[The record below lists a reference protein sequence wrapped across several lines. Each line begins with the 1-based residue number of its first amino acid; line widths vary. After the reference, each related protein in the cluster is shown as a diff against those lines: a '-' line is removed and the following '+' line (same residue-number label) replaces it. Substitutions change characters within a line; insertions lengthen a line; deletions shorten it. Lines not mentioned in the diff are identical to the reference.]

1 MTILIERTFT
11 RTIVLVSVGPPTVRR
26 QERGDVMSVVEVT
39 ASGDRSRLA
48 KLARAERALRQ
59 AEVKA
64 GMRSETPAIQ
74 ADFRPTP
81 GPGAGGDPLEA
92 LGVDL
97 LPGSAI
103 GVAGSTA
110 LLLALVGAAGAG
122 EKWTAIVGIPSLGV
136 AAAAEFGID
145 LRRLVLVPEPGP
157 QAAGVL
163 AAIIDGFDVVAVGA
177 GAVLRPGQRR
187 SLLGRART
195 QRTAVFAPWREMP
208 TRLEVEGT
216 TWTGVGT
223 GGGYLRQRELT
234 VRRSGRG
241 GERVVRVQLPSGAM
255 PQRRQ
260 EGLRRVG

>member
-1 MTILIERTFT
+1 M
-11 RTIVLVSVGPPTVRR
+11 S
-26 QERGDVMSVVEVT
+26 MSVVEAVP
-39 ASGDRSRLA
+39 SGDHSRLA

-64 GMRSETPAIQ
+64 GMRAETPAVQ
-74 ADFRPTP
+74 ADFPPIP
-81 GPGAGGDPLEA
+81 GPGAGGEPLEA
-92 LGVDL
+92 LGVNL

-122 EKWTAIVGIPSLGV
+122 EKWTAIVGMPSLGV

-145 LRRLVLVPEPGP
+145 LRRLVLIPEPGP

-208 TRLEVEGT
+208 TRLAVEET
-216 TWTGVGT
+216 TWTGVGS
-223 GGGYLRQRELT
+223 GGGYLRQRQLT

-241 GERVVRVQLPSGAM
+241 GERLVRVRLPSEAM
-255 PQRRQ
+255 PQGRQ
-260 EGLRRVG
+260 EALRRVG

>member
-1 MTILIERTFT
+1 
-11 RTIVLVSVGPPTVRR
+11 
-26 QERGDVMSVVEVT
+26 MSVVEVT

-81 GPGAGGDPLEA
+81 GPGASGDPLEA

-122 EKWTAIVGIPSLGV
+122 EKWTAIVGMPSLGV

>member
-1 MTILIERTFT
+1 
-11 RTIVLVSVGPPTVRR
+11 
-26 QERGDVMSVVEVT
+26 MSVVEAAT
-39 ASGDRSRLA
+39 SGDHSRLA

-74 ADFRPTP
+74 ADFPPTP
-81 GPGAGGDPLEA
+81 GPGAGGEPLEE

-122 EKWTAIVGIPSLGV
+122 EKWTAIVGMPSLGV

-145 LRRLVLVPEPGP
+145 LRRLVLIPEPGP

-177 GAVLRPGQRR
+177 GAAALGPGQRR

-208 TRLEVEGT
+208 TRLAVEET
-216 TWTGVGT
+216 TWTGVGS
-223 GGGYLRQRELT
+223 GGGYLRQRRLT

-241 GERVVRVQLPSGAM
+241 GERLVRVHLPSGAV
-255 PQRRQ
+255 PQGRQ